1 MTETWMT
8 YADAAD
14 RLGIKLDSVKRRAR
28 ARRWNRRTRND
39 GAVEICI
46 PPDALPEPRP
56 DNPPDNPDVI
66 RPTDPPSNL
75 LLEALEMLRKTEADA
90 ASHKARADALADQV
104 ADLRSD
110 RDRLMSIIEGQS
122 RPARP
127 VVGVGFFDRFF
138 RRG

>member
-1 MTETWMT
+1 MIETWMT

-56 DNPPDNPDVI
+56 DNPDAI
-66 RPTDPPSNL
+66 RPSDPPSNL

-90 ASHKARADALADQV
+90 ASHKARADALTDQV